1 MATATEGVVTT
12 ELATAITEGVTTPVT
27 GVTTAAT
34 TGLTIAMGV
43 MVTMGIAGT
52 TEVTGIITEARATTG
67 GLGTAI
73 AGRWWWF
80 RPRRPHR
87 SLGKPVCIGAILAL
101 TAC

>member
-1 MATATEGVVTT
+1 MAEVATRKITASTT
-12 ELATAITEGVTTPVT
+12 GEVTTPVT
-27 GVTTAAT
+27 GATTAAT